1 MKSFSLSK
9 LLGLAFAVVIL
20 SGSVF
25 LIKNSG
31 VANNNGEA
39 AVSRS
44 SLNSFSLTNRVIDT
58 TTAIT
63 TPFCT
68 APNLIQNG
76 SFETPVVNNSYN
88 RDIYPNGT
96 VPGWSVAWQPG
107 SGNGS
112 TANIEIQRIYSAQ
125 DGNQYVELDSGFNH
139 PNGTIT
145 NEAASTL
152 LTQNF
157 QTTPGKT
164 YDVTFYLSA
173 RPGSN
178 HNDTGVTFYLNGGV
192 LDSSFN
198 TSIGEYTSGTY
209 WITRHYKIV
218 ASGTTTTIGIG
229 DSGIPNSQGTFL
241 DNVAVQD
248 CSGDQG
254 NPIYNFQVS
263 TQDASAI
270 TANQASLNGTIV
282 STDGQ
287 TVKRYFEWG
296 TSSSNLNQTTTVS
309 GTTGSTGD
317 FATSISGLNASTQY
331 YFHGCV
337 EDTSGGNDKCGVTK
351 NFTTSDVIDTTTAI
365 TTPFCTAPN
374 LIQNGSFETPVVNNS
389 YNRDIYPNGTVP
401 GWSVAWQPG
410 SGNGSTA
417 NIEIQRIYSAQDGN
431 QYVELDSGFNHPNG
445 TITNE
450 AASTLLTQNFQ
461 TTPGKTYDVTFYL
474 SARPGSNHNDTG
486 VTFYLNGGVLDS
498 SFNTSIGEYTSGTYW
513 ITRHYKIVASG
524 TTTTIGIGDSGIPNS
539 QGTFLDNVAV
549 QDCSGDQ
556 GNPIYNFQVSTQ
568 DASAITANQA
578 SLNGTIVS
586 TDGQTVKR
594 YFEWGTSSSNLNQTT
609 TVSGTTGSTG
619 DFATSISGLN
629 ASTQYYFHGCVED
642 TSGGNDKCGVTKNFT
657 TLAPVYNFQ
666 VSTQDASAITANQA
680 SLNGTIVSTD
690 GQTVKRYF
698 EWGTSS
704 SNLNQTT
711 TVSGTTGSTGDFATS
726 ISGLNASTQYYF
738 HGCVEDTSGGND
750 KCGVT
755 KNFTTLAPVYNFQVS
770 TQDASAITANQ
781 ASLNGTIVSTD
792 GQTVK
797 RYFEWGTSS
806 SNLNQTTTVSGTTG
820 STGDFATSISGLN
833 ASTQYYFHGCV
844 EDTSGGN
851 DKCGVT
857 KNFTTLAPV
866 YNFQVSTQDASAI
879 TANQASLN
887 GTIVSTDGQTVKRYF
902 EWGTSSSN
910 LNQTTTVSGTTG
922 STGDFATSISGLNAS
937 TQYYF
942 HGCVEDTSGG
952 NDKCGVTKNFTTA
965 AVSLPGCTNPL
976 ATNYNSQA
984 TVDDGSCVLPTPGG
998 DQSLQVSTTC
1008 PTTSA
1013 LIENS
1018 STILSVP
1025 LCASVQNTTSPAT
1038 IKLQWTAISGQSI
1051 ASGTISRRAGT
1062 ASSWTQVG
1070 TTGSGVKNW
1079 TDTNVTEGVYYEY
1092 KVELAVSTGTGNAI
1106 GYIASGIN
1114 VPSDVSRGKL
1124 ILVIDNTYQTSLATQ
1139 IQKLTDE
1146 LTSDRWVVS
1155 PMYVSRT
1162 ATPAS
1167 IRSSIQAIYNSD
1179 PSNTK
1184 AVYLLGHVPVPVL
1197 GNTNPDGHASRAF
1210 SSDLYYGEMN
1220 STFSQSSTTG
1230 TCDGNSSFNWCPLEA
1245 PGIDTPASAN
1255 RFSLSGG
1262 NLPSSTELEVGRLD
1276 MYQVTAFGGTETSL
1290 LTSYLNKVSEFK
1302 KKQFT
1307 PTNRAF
1313 IRDYFNYNGWTHG
1326 QVYMST
1332 FSSNV
1337 GSNNLVMNN
1346 ETAPIM
1352 ASLLDNQSY
1361 VWTYGNYY
1369 GANVLGS
1376 QTEVVGGTASVATTS
1391 WGGLFNIG
1399 FGSYWAEWNAPNAY
1413 LKSILASG
1421 KAMTSV
1427 YGPRNWYF
1435 HSMGMGKDI
1444 GYSAKLSVNNTSSA
1458 YSPVAANP
1466 NWGNAGNSFMSL
1478 MGDPTLRDHYVGMPS
1493 NVNLTNNN
1501 GKSALSWSASSDDG
1515 IGYNIYEILSNQ
1527 IRRVNPS
1534 VITGTS
1540 YVSTDNYST
1549 SRKYMV
1555 TRVKIEKTNS
1565 GTYINESLGAIQQ

>member
-96 VPGWSVAWQPG
+96 VPGWSVAWQLG

-254 NPIYNFQVS
+254 NPI
-263 TQDASAI
+263 
-270 TANQASLNGTIV
+270 
-282 STDGQ
+282 
-287 TVKRYFEWG
+287 
-296 TSSSNLNQTTTVS
+296 
-309 GTTGSTGD
+309 
-317 FATSISGLNASTQY
+317 
-331 YFHGCV
+331 
-337 EDTSGGNDKCGVTK
+337 
-351 NFTTSDVIDTTTAI
+351 
-365 TTPFCTAPN
+365 
-374 LIQNGSFETPVVNNS
+374 
-389 YNRDIYPNGTVP
+389 
-401 GWSVAWQPG
+401 
-410 SGNGSTA
+410 
-417 NIEIQRIYSAQDGN
+417 
-431 QYVELDSGFNHPNG
+431 
-445 TITNE
+445 
-450 AASTLLTQNFQ
+450 
-461 TTPGKTYDVTFYL
+461 
-474 SARPGSNHNDTG
+474 
-486 VTFYLNGGVLDS
+486 
-498 SFNTSIGEYTSGTYW
+498 
-513 ITRHYKIVASG
+513 
-524 TTTTIGIGDSGIPNS
+524 
-539 QGTFLDNVAV
+539 
-549 QDCSGDQ
+549 
-556 GNPIYNFQVSTQ
+556 
-568 DASAITANQA
+568 
-578 SLNGTIVS
+578 
-586 TDGQTVKR
+586 
-594 YFEWGTSSSNLNQTT
+594 
-609 TVSGTTGSTG
+609 
-619 DFATSISGLN
+619 
-629 ASTQYYFHGCVED
+629 
-642 TSGGNDKCGVTKNFT
+642 
-657 TLAPVYNFQ
+657 
-666 VSTQDASAITANQA
+666 
-680 SLNGTIVSTD
+680 
-690 GQTVKRYF
+690 
-698 EWGTSS
+698 
-704 SNLNQTT
+704 
-711 TVSGTTGSTGDFATS
+711 
-726 ISGLNASTQYYF
+726 
-738 HGCVEDTSGGND
+738 
-750 KCGVT
+750 
-755 KNFTTLAPVYNFQVS
+755 YNFQVS